1 MYADLSSRGFKPEN
15 IIYMS
20 FTSSFTTLL
29 NPFCNMIFTD
39 SAETTDGDWAKYGCV
54 ANIDYTGKDIN
65 KEVFLGILSG
75 DAETVKAKT
84 GKENPKVL
92 AAGPEDTVF
101 TYFIDHGF
109 DDLIMINED
118 YVYSK
123 ELLET
128 LEIAHEKKIYGK
140 WVWFM
145 EACHSGSMFTKLPED
160 WNIFVMTSSDPHHN
174 ANMSVCPPE
183 DVVAGKSFG
192 CCLAGLWDNSYMS
205 YLEEHPDC
213 TIGEIVD
220 WVTEDVAK
228 TSDQGVS
235 HWGDKTFRDL
245 KLSEFVGYP
254 RRYMRTERKT
264 STSTVDV
271 ADVPAHRAKWAAIRS
286 NDKAAIAEYQEIV
299 FAEAKKE
306 VEIMRLGSKIM
317 SEKAADKALK
327 TSSTNYSVDCVR
339 ELSLALVKKCGH
351 TLPFSQSATNML
363 RNICAP
369 GVSTP
374 NVDFSEVCM
383 S

>member
-1 MYADLSSRGFKPEN
+1 MYADLSSRGLKPEN

-29 NPFCNMIFTD
+29 NPFPDMIFTD
-39 SAETTDGDWAKYGCV
+39 SAETTDGDWAKFGCFEH
-54 ANIDYTGKDIN
+54 IDYTDKDIN
-65 KEVFLGILSG
+65 KEVFLAILSG
-75 DAETVKAKT
+75 DAEKVKAKT

-128 LEIAHEKKIYGK
+128 LEIAHNKKIYGK

-145 EACHSGSMFTKLPED
+145 EACHSGSMFVELPAD
-160 WNIFVMTSSDPHHN
+160 WNIFVMTSSDPHHDASMN
-174 ANMSVCPPE
+174 NCPPY
-183 DVVAGKSFG
+183 DVVAGKTFYT
-192 CCLAGLWDNSYMS
+192 CLSGLWDNSYLS
-205 YLEEHPDC
+205 YMEEHPDC

-228 TSDQGVS
+228 ESDQGVS
-235 HWGDKTFRDL
+235 HWGDMTFRDL

-254 RRYMRTERKT
+254 RKFMRTEKKT
-264 STSTVDV
+264 SKSTVDV
-271 ADVPAHRAKWAAIRS
+271 ADVPAHLAKWAAIRS
-286 NDKAAIAEYQEIV
+286 DDKAAIAEYQEII

-339 ELSLALVKKCGH
+339 DLSLALVKKCGH

-383 S
+383 